1 MTMSNDEFR
10 QLVLGSLDLLGN
22 QVPADFGSQRT
33 SADQIE
39 HAVRQMLLQSDQRF
53 RPPVGVRASGDIL
66 FDADALCHINIKS
79 TDLSKEFHMPNLISA
94 ENLRKI
100 CDRQERFYLL
110 RILHRSGEII
120 SKEFWQIT
128 EIEWGNLQLGALG
141 TGQIQIRNGLNPLTP
156 HAGDRDSWMQQWRE
170 HMISFYTKEISKAER
185 RRASWQL
192 PVDN

>member
-1 MTMSNDEFR
+1 MINEEFR
-10 QLVLGSLDLLGN
+10 QQVLGSLELLDN
-22 QVPADFGSQRT
+22 QVQSDFGSQRT

-39 HAVRQMLLQSDQRF
+39 HAVRQMLLQSDPRF
-53 RPPVGVRASGDIL
+53 RPPAGVRASGDIL
-66 FDADALCHINIKS
+66 FDADVLCHINIKS
-79 TDLSKEFHMPNLISA
+79 TDVSKEFHMPNLISA

-100 CDRQERFYLL
+100 CARQQRFYLL

-120 SKEFWQIT
+120 SKEFWQLT
-128 EIEWGNLQLGALG
+128 EIDWSNLQLGALG

-156 HAGDRDSWMQQWRE
+156 HTGDTATWMQQWRE